1 MSMMR
6 AWLMGLVVAG
16 ATVLGACGGGNEN
29 QPAAGGGGTSGAGA
43 GGSTGGNI
51 AVYLLPKTKGNPYF
65 ETCAQGAQEAAKE
78 LGTVTLTYDGPTSG
92 SAEEAAK
99 MVEQWTLKGANVI
112 AVSASNPATLAPAME
127 QAQDKGVKV
136 ITWDADTPANSRS
149 LFVCQASA
157 EQIGTA
163 LCDTLAK
170 DIGGGDATKAEG
182 DVAIVTAQMTAAN
195 QNEWIKYIKA
205 RLANYPKLKLVDT
218 QPSDDDPSKA
228 QQVTQALIKSNPNL
242 KGIFAISSQAFPA
255 AAEAIK
261 QAGKGGQIQIT
272 GLATPNGMKNYVKD
286 GTVKSVVLWNT
297 KDLGYLTVYAAQA
310 VANGTYKKGD
320 TSLKAGR
327 LGERKIEGDVLLL
340 GDILVFTK
348 DNIDQYDF

>member
-1 MSMMR
+1 MR
-6 AWLMGLVVAG
+6 LQTILTGALVA
-16 ATVLGACGGGNEN
+16 ASLALGACGGGNEN
-29 QPAAGGGGTSGAGA
+29 NAAPKAGGGTGAAA
-43 GGSTGGNI
+43 GNKITM
-51 AVYLLPKTKGNPYF
+51 YLLPKTKGNPYF
-65 ETCAQGAQEAAKE
+65 ETCAQGAEEAAKE
-78 LGTVTLTYDGPTSG
+78 LGDVNLTYDGPTSG

-136 ITWDADTPANSRS
+136 ITWDADTPKKSRT

-157 EQIGTA
+157 EQIGNA
-163 LCDTLAK
+163 LTDTLAK
-170 DIGGGDATKAEG
+170 DIGGGDAAKASG

-195 QNEWIKYIKA
+195 QNEWIKYITA
-205 RLANYPKLKLVDT
+205 RLKQYPNLKLVDT
-218 QPSDDDPSKA
+218 QPSDDDPTKA

-261 QAGKGGQIQIT
+261 QAGKSGQIQIT

-297 KDLGYLTVYAAQA
+297 KDLGYLTVYAGEA
-310 VANGTYKKGD
+310 VANGKYKKGD

-327 LGERKIEGDVLLL
+327 LGDRKIDGDVLLL

-348 DNIDQYDF
+348 DNIDKFDF

>member
-6 AWLMGLVVAG
+6 AWMLGIVVAG

-29 QPAAGGGGTSGAGA
+29 TTTPPPGA
-43 GGSTGGNI
+43 GGTGAGGTASGPI
-51 AVYLLPKTKGNPYF
+51 TVYLLPKTKGNPYF
-65 ETCAQGAQEAAKE
+65 ETCALGAQEAAKE
-78 LGTVTLTYDGPTSG
+78 LGGVTLTYDGPTSG

-127 QAQDKGVKV
+127 QAQEKGVKV
-136 ITWDADTPANSRS
+136 ITWDADTPASSRT

-170 DIGGGDATKAEG
+170 DIGGGDAAKAEG
-182 DVAIVTAQMTAAN
+182 EVAIVTAQMTAAN
-195 QNEWIKYIKA
+195 QNEWIKYITA
-205 RLANYPKLKLVDT
+205 RLSNYPKLKLVAT

-242 KGIFAISSQAFPA
+242 KGVFAISSQAFPA

-261 QAGKGGQIQIT
+261 QAGKSGQIQIT

-297 KDLGYLTVYAAQA
+297 KDLGYLTVYAAEA
-310 VANGTYKKGD
+310 VAHGKYKKGD
-320 TSLKAGR
+320 ATLKAGR
-327 LGERKIEGDVLLL
+327 LGERKIVGDVLLL

-348 DNIDQYDF
+348 DNIDQFDF